1 MSEINQTNFNVFKA
15 KAISRGKLLE
25 RFRCHLQ
32 EVVDHVANEGDRV
45 YFGSTN
51 HFDFLKDVV
60 DEMDMW
66 KWDRIIKERPEI
78 DPYAEL
84 RALRPRLEALTEA
97 LRECEEFF
105 DDRADAEYFTDS
117 AAPHPN
123 EEMKLLTLV
132 RDAIRKA
139 GA

>member
-1 MSEINQTNFNVFKA
+1 MSEINQIDFNVFKA

-25 RFRCHLQ
+25 RFRNYLQ
-32 EVVDHVANEGDRV
+32 EIVDHVANEGDRV

-51 HFDFLKDVV
+51 HFDYLKEVA

-78 DPYAEL
+78 DPYDAL
-84 RALRPRLEALTEA
+84 RALRVRYEALLEALQ
-97 LRECEEFF
+97 ECEEYF
-105 DDRADAEYFTDS
+105 DDRADAEYFPDS
-117 AAPHPN
+117 ATPHPN
-123 EEMKLLTLV
+123 KEMTLLTLV

>member
-1 MSEINQTNFNVFKA
+1 MNEINHADFNVFKA

-32 EVVDHVANEGDRV
+32 EIVDHADNEGDRV

-51 HFDFLKDVV
+51 HFDHLKEIV

-78 DPYAEL
+78 DPYAAL
-84 RALRPRLEALTEA
+84 RELRPRLEALTEL
-97 LRECEEFF
+97 LRECEDYF
-105 DDRADAEYFTDS
+105 DNRADAEYFTDS
-117 AAPHPN
+117 AAPVPN
-123 EEMKLLTLV
+123 EEMKLLTAI
-132 RDAIRKA
+132 RDAIGKA
-139 GA
+139 GL

>member
-1 MSEINQTNFNVFKA
+1 MNEVNHTEFNVFKA

-25 RFRCHLQ
+25 RFRCHIQ
-32 EVVDHVANEGDRV
+32 EIIDHAANEGDRV

-51 HFDFLKDVV
+51 HFDYLKEVA

-78 DPYAEL
+78 DPYDAL
-84 RALRPRLEALTEA
+84 RALRVRYEVLLEALQ
-97 LRECEEFF
+97 ECEAYF
-105 DDRADAEYFTDS
+105 DNRADADCDQDGYI
-117 AAPHPN
+117 PN
-123 EEMKLLTLV
+123 QEMKLLTLV
-132 RDAIRKA
+132 RDALRKA